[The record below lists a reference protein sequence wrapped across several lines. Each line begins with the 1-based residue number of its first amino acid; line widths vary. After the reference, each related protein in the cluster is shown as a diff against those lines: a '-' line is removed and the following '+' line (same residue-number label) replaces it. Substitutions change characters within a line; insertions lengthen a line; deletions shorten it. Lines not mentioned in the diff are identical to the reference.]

1 MLIISANHLRNSC
14 AFAAARQALRQSLPE
29 RRRELQNEAVFFDR
43 DIAPWDLP
51 APPTADEVARQFAR
65 PIMTLVDQ
73 PSLDEAGI
81 GVATQSSSGHS
92 TISRLELTEAT
103 ISYTLWRNPDER
115 SDPANLA
122 DLDDRTRDSLD
133 AEPAWPLPDWLIT
146 ARERMRYPSL
156 WEAVRTTYVV
166 QPTALP
172 WHTVRHA
179 LVEHVNYV
187 LVNSFREERTD
198 GSIPPTLEGEV
209 TEKCVEAGIPLS
221 VDGVWMSGLRIDT
234 DPHILGLAIDLG
246 DKLLTAAI
254 PRDELEFLELA
265 FVTRPA
271 TAS

>member
-1 MLIISANHLRNSC
+1 
-14 AFAAARQALRQSLPE
+14 
-29 RRRELQNEAVFFDR
+29 
-43 DIAPWDLP
+43 
-51 APPTADEVARQFAR
+51 
-65 PIMTLVDQ
+65 
-73 PSLDEAGI
+73 
-81 GVATQSSSGHS
+81 
-92 TISRLELTEAT
+92 
-103 ISYTLWRNPDER
+103 
-115 SDPANLA
+115 
-122 DLDDRTRDSLD
+122 
-133 AEPAWPLPDWLIT
+133 
-146 ARERMRYPSL
+146 MRYPSL

-246 DKLLTAAI
+246 DKMLTAAI